1 MNGRQQRIL
10 DFVAGE
16 LVGGEQGALGAGDD
30 LLGSGR
36 IDSLGVMRLV
46 DFLER
51 EFEVAIPPADVTIDH
66 FMTVERIDA
75 YLTSL
80 GGDDGHRPGD

>member
-1 MNGRQQRIL
+1 MSGRRERIL
-10 DFVAGE
+10 DFVRGE
-16 LVGGEQGALGAGDD
+16 LIDAEHAAIDADDD

-51 EFEVAIPPADVTIDH
+51 EFQVAVPPADVTIEH
-66 FMTVERIDA
+66 FMTVDRIVA

-80 GGDDGHRPGD
+80 GGDDGHRSGD